1 MPRPMSSSQPAN
13 PDRDHTRRT
22 SSGRSRCATLGR
34 VVTAVVVLGVLLC
47 VALGAITW
55 LTSQLTEA
63 RREIDELA
71 DALENSNGTR
81 SPRTAQA
88 VQTAGLAMK
97 TARETVSR
105 MRDQGLRSTLLGS
118 LDDFTRWAL
127 EDRREIA
134 RVAGPDGEVTI
145 FFSDIENSTALNSE
159 LGDEEWV
166 KLLAAHDRLLHTYV
180 EKHRGM
186 IVKSQGDGYMVA
198 FSTPELALGAS
209 LDIQRALSAKRQR
222 SRRLRRTPIRVR
234 IGLHTG
240 TAIEKE
246 GDYFGRNV
254 AMAAR
259 VASMADGGEILV
271 SNDIAERLADSKS
284 FAFIEEDTV
293 EFKGLPGEH
302 QLFSVEAT

>member
-1 MPRPMSSSQPAN
+1 MDGPSA
-13 PDRDHTRRT
+13 
-22 SSGRSRCATLGR
+22 A
-34 VVTAVVVLGVLLC
+34 AV
-47 VALGAITW
+47 
-55 LTSQLTEA
+55 
-63 RREIDELA
+63 
-71 DALENSNGTR
+71 
-81 SPRTAQA
+81 PRTAQA
-88 VQTAGLAMK
+88 VQTAGLAMR
-97 TARETVSR
+97 TALETVSR
-105 MRDQGLRSTLLGS
+105 MREQGVRSTLLAS
-118 LDDFTRWAL
+118 IDDFTRWAL
-127 EDRREIA
+127 EDRGEIA

-180 EKHRGM
+180 EKHRGL
-186 IVKSQGDGYMVA
+186 IVKSQGDGYMVV

-259 VASMADGGEILV
+259 VAALADGGEILV
-271 SNDIAERLADSKS
+271 SADITEALADSPELR
-284 FAFIEEDTV
+284 FIEEDTV

-302 QLFSVEAT
+302 QLCLGGGGMTESTGRSMPRRPPAWSSSRCTSPARG

>member
-1 MPRPMSSSQPAN
+1 VLIAVVLLAILLCAAAVAIVRLTALLRDERERVAELERAIETEGMSS
-13 PDRDHTRRT
+13 
-22 SSGRSRCATLGR
+22 
-34 VVTAVVVLGVLLC
+34 
-47 VALGAITW
+47 
-55 LTSQLTEA
+55 
-63 RREIDELA
+63 
-71 DALENSNGTR
+71 R
-81 SPRTAQA
+81 SPRATQA
-88 VQTAGLAMK
+88 VQTAGLAVR
-97 TARETVSR
+97 TALDTVSK
-105 MRDQGLRSTLLGS
+105 MRERGVRSTLLAS
-118 LDDFTRWAL
+118 IDDFTRWAL
-127 EDRREIA
+127 EDRGEIA

-180 EKHRGM
+180 DRHRGL
-186 IVKSQGDGYMVA
+186 IVKSQGDGYMVV

-259 VASMADGGEILV
+259 VAAMADGGEILV
-271 SNDIAERLADSKS
+271 STDIAERLADSDA

-302 QLFSVEAT
+302 QLFSVEAR

>member
-1 MPRPMSSSQPAN
+1 MSRPPIPVQP
-13 PDRDHTRRT
+13 
-22 SSGRSRCATLGR
+22 RCANLGR
-34 VVTAVVVLGVLLC
+34 VLTAVTVTLGVLLC
-47 VALGAITW
+47 VALGVIAW
-55 LTSQLTEA
+55 LAVQLSREREQAVELREA
-63 RREIDELA
+63 VEA
-71 DALENSNGTR
+71 DPALSR
-81 SPRTAQA
+81 SPRASQA
-88 VQTAGLAMK
+88 VQTAGLAMR
-97 TARETVSR
+97 TAIDTVSR
-105 MRDQGLRSTLLGS
+105 MREQGVRSTLLAS
-118 LDDFTRWAL
+118 IDDFTRWAL
-127 EDRREIA
+127 EDRGEIA

-166 KLLAAHDRLLHTYV
+166 KLLAAHDKLLHTYV
-180 EKHRGM
+180 DKHRGM
-186 IVKSQGDGYMVA
+186 VVKSQGDGYMVV
-198 FSTPELALGAS
+198 FSTPELALSAS
-209 LDIQRALSAKRQR
+209 LDVQRALSAKRQR

-271 SNDIAERLADSKS
+271 STDIADRLADSTD

-302 QLFSVEAT
+302 RLFSVEAV

>member
-1 MPRPMSSSQPAN
+1 VS
-13 PDRDHTRRT
+13 
-22 SSGRSRCATLGR
+22 
-34 VVTAVVVLGVLLC
+34 TAVTVLLA
-47 VALGAITW
+47 ALLVIAVGAIAALVT
-55 LTSQLTEA
+55 QLKA
-63 RREIDELA
+63 AHRQIAELQQA
-71 DALENSNGTR
+71 VETDPG
-81 SPRTAQA
+81 SPRSQRATQA
-88 VQTAGLAMK
+88 VQTAGMAMK
-97 TARETVSR
+97 TALDTVSR
-105 MRDQGLRSTLLGS
+105 MREHGLRSTLLAS
-118 LDDFTRWAL
+118 IDDFTRWAL
-127 EDRREIA
+127 EDRGEIA

-180 EKHRGM
+180 DKHRGLV
-186 IVKSQGDGYMVA
+186 VKSQGDGYMVV
-198 FSTPELALGAS
+198 FSTPELALSAS

-246 GDYFGRNV
+246 GDFFGRNV

-259 VASMADGGEILV
+259 VAAMADGGEILV
-271 SNDIAERLADSKS
+271 SSDIAERLADSTR
-284 FAFIEEDTV
+284 FAFVEEDTV

-302 QLFSVEAT
+302 RLFSVEAV

>member
-1 MPRPMSSSQPAN
+1 MS
-13 PDRDHTRRT
+13 
-22 SSGRSRCATLGR
+22 
-34 VVTAVVVLGVLLC
+34 TAVTVILAALL
-47 VALGAITW
+47 VIAVGAIAALVT
-55 LTSQLTEA
+55 QLKDA
-63 RREIDELA
+63 HRQIAELQQA
-71 DALENSNGTR
+71 VETDPG
-81 SPRTAQA
+81 SPRNQRATQA
-88 VQTAGLAMK
+88 VQTAGMAMK
-97 TARETVSR
+97 TALDTVSR
-105 MRDQGLRSTLLGS
+105 MREHGLRSTLLAS
-118 LDDFTRWAL
+118 IDDFTRWAL
-127 EDRREIA
+127 EDRGEIA

-180 EKHRGM
+180 DKHRGLV
-186 IVKSQGDGYMVA
+186 VKSQGDGYMVV
-198 FSTPELALGAS
+198 FSTPELALSAS

-246 GDYFGRNV
+246 GDFFGRNV

-259 VASMADGGEILV
+259 VAAMADGGEILV
-271 SNDIAERLADSKS
+271 SSDIAERLADSS
-284 FAFIEEDTV
+284 RFAFVEEDTV

-302 QLFSVEAT
+302 RLFSVEAV

>member
-1 MPRPMSSSQPAN
+1 VLVALVLLALLL
-13 PDRDHTRRT
+13 
-22 SSGRSRCATLGR
+22 CA
-34 VVTAVVVLGVLLC
+34 AVVAIVRLAVLLREERER
-47 VALGAITW
+47 AAELERAIE
-55 LTSQLTEA
+55 TEGM
-63 RREIDELA
+63 
-71 DALENSNGTR
+71 NPR
-81 SPRTAQA
+81 SPRATQA
-88 VQTAGLAMK
+88 VQTAGMAVR
-97 TARETVSR
+97 TALDTVSK
-105 MRDQGLRSTLLGS
+105 LRERGVRSMLLTS
-118 LDDFTRWAL
+118 IDDFTRWAL
-127 EDRREIA
+127 EDRGEIA

-180 EKHRGM
+180 ERHRGL
-186 IVKSQGDGYMVA
+186 IVKSQGDGYMVV

-271 SNDIAERLADSKS
+271 STDIAERLADSTE
-284 FAFIEEDTV
+284 FTFVEEDTV

-302 QLFSVEAT
+302 QLFSVEAA

>member
-1 MPRPMSSSQPAN
+1 
-13 PDRDHTRRT
+13 
-22 SSGRSRCATLGR
+22 
-34 VVTAVVVLGVLLC
+34 VVTAVVILGVLLC
-47 VALGAITW
+47 AAVAAVVAMSI
-55 LTSQLTEA
+55 QLT
-63 RREIDELA
+63 RTRSQVDELRA
-71 DALENSNGTR
+71 ALEVESGASR
-81 SPRTAQA
+81 SPRATQA
-88 VQTAGLAMK
+88 VQTAGLAMR
-97 TARETVSR
+97 TALDTVSR
-105 MRDQGLRSTLLGS
+105 MRERGVRSTLLAS
-118 LDDFTRWAL
+118 IDDFTRWAL
-127 EDRREIA
+127 EDRGEIA

-180 EKHRGM
+180 ERHRGL
-186 IVKSQGDGYMVA
+186 IVKSQGDGYMVV

-222 SRRLRRTPIRVR
+222 SRRLRRTPVRVR

-259 VASMADGGEILV
+259 VTAMADGGEILV
-271 SNDIAERLADSKS
+271 STDIAERLADSTQ

-293 EFKGLPGEH
+293 ELKGLPGEH
-302 QLFSVEAT
+302 QLFSVEAR

>member
-1 MPRPMSSSQPAN
+1 MTRPAACVQPCCAN
-13 PDRDHTRRT
+13 
-22 SSGRSRCATLGR
+22 LGR
-34 VVTAVVVLGVLLC
+34 VLTAVAVTLGVLLC
-47 VALGAITW
+47 VAIGVIVWQNTELRRQRTEIAE
-55 LTSQLTEA
+55 LHQAAETEA
-63 RREIDELA
+63 ML
-71 DALENSNGTR
+71 SR
-81 SPRTAQA
+81 SPRAQQA
-88 VQTAGLAMK
+88 VQTAGIAMR
-97 TARETVSR
+97 TAIDTVSKLR
-105 MRDQGLRSTLLGS
+105 ERGVRSTLLAS
-118 LDDFTRWAL
+118 IDDFTRWAL

-134 RVAGPDGEVTI
+134 RFAGPDGEVTI

-180 EKHRGM
+180 ERHRGLV
-186 IVKSQGDGYMVA
+186 VKSQGDGYMVV

-246 GDYFGRNV
+246 GDFFGRNV

-259 VASMADGGEILV
+259 VAAMADGGEILV
-271 SNDIAERLADSKS
+271 SNDIAERLVDSTE
-284 FAFIEEDTV
+284 FAFVEEDTV

-302 QLFSVEAT
+302 QLFSVEAR

>member
-1 MPRPMSSSQPAN
+1 M
-13 PDRDHTRRT
+13 
-22 SSGRSRCATLGR
+22 
-34 VVTAVVVLGVLLC
+34 VTAVVVLGVLLC
-47 VALGAITW
+47 GAIGAIAW
-55 LTSQLTEA
+55 LAVKLSQARSEVLGLTEA
-63 RREIDELA
+63 LA
-71 DALENSNGTR
+71 SRGGPR
-81 SPRTAQA
+81 GPRTGQA

-97 TARETVSR
+97 TALDTVSR
-105 MRDQGLRSTLLGS
+105 MRDQGVRSTLLGS

-145 FFSDIENSTALNSE
+145 FFSDIESSTALNSE

-180 EKHRGM
+180 EKHRGL
-186 IVKSQGDGYMVA
+186 IVKSQGDGYMVV

-222 SRRLRRTPIRVR
+222 SRRLRRTPLRVR

-271 SNDIAERLADSKS
+271 STDIADRLIDSS
-284 FAFIEEDTV
+284 DFVFVEEDTV

-302 QLFSVEAT
+302 QLFSVAAR

>member
-1 MPRPMSSSQPAN
+1 
-13 PDRDHTRRT
+13 
-22 SSGRSRCATLGR
+22 
-34 VVTAVVVLGVLLC
+34 VVTALAVVLGVLLC
-47 VALGAITW
+47 IAVGVIVW
-55 LTSQLTEA
+55 LTTEL
-63 RREIDELA
+63 RRQRTEVEELRA
-71 DALENSNGTR
+71 VLEPDIGLPR
-81 SPRTAQA
+81 SPRAAQA
-88 VQTAGLAMK
+88 VQTAGLAMR
-97 TARETVSR
+97 TALDTVSR
-105 MRDQGLRSTLLGS
+105 MREQGVRSTLLAS
-118 LDDFTRWAL
+118 IDEFTRWAL

-180 EKHRGM
+180 ERHRGL
-186 IVKSQGDGYMVA
+186 IVKSQGDGYMVV

-259 VASMADGGEILV
+259 VAAMADGGEILV
-271 SNDIAERLADSKS
+271 STDIAEQLADSPDFS
-284 FAFIEEDTV
+284 FHEEDTV

-302 QLFSVEAT
+302 QLFSVEARS